1 MNMNVLHNVE
11 VTSIKKNLHVAK
23 SSRIDQISA
32 KSIKDSAPLI
42 AIHLADIIYLS
53 IKLVFFLRN
62 RIWLK
67 FTLYSVFFFFFSFF
81 SHRNIG
87 KFGTKKYFTDLPA
100 ANTTQLFVAVKGN
113 FDKCNHLFICM

>member
-1 MNMNVLHNVE
+1 MDERRDRQTDRQTDGDDFTGPCPTNVELPKPLAVTKNLTSNVSHNVE
-11 VTSIKKNLHVAK
+11 VTSIKRHLHVAN

-62 RIWLK
+62 RI
-67 FTLYSVFFFFFSFF
+67 
-81 SHRNIG
+81 
-87 KFGTKKYFTDLPA
+87 
-100 ANTTQLFVAVKGN
+100 
-113 FDKCNHLFICM
+113 